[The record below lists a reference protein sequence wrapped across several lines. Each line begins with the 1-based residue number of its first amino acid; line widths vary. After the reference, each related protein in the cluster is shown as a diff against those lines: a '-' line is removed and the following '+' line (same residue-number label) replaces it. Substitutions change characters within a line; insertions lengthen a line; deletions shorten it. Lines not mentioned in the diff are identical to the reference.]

1 MKKLKYLLF
10 LFTFLLITDVNA
22 ADTWTG
28 TNWAS
33 NSPTRIEVFG
43 YRNENGTI
51 TYPYSSYQP
60 VSVSAFN
67 FNGYR
72 ANGWNGYAFNQSSGT
87 GYSLTQYTNSFNLI
101 YNNYSFTSAGD
112 YVTLKGQI
120 MPSNQVGI
128 DILKNLS
135 WYITAN
141 YGSSNVSDCVTNTGE
156 VDNMYFANFE
166 CSFPRTNSLV
176 ISLHFNNYTT
186 YNQGAQFM
194 IRNDYSDVMYSN
206 DNTSII
212 TGSIGGASQGIINNQ
227 NQNTQDIINNN
238 TQNTQDIIDNQN
250 SNTQDIIN
258 NQNQNTQEQIE
269 SQKVCQQIDK
279 SNILIFNKYLNSNG
293 QESDSSLDIGI
304 TDYININGST
314 INQTVGYIA
323 NTSGVT
329 ACFYNVN
336 KVLIS
341 CQGMKTQTGLLTI
354 PSNSYYFRSSIYATS
369 NKPQYEICKN
379 GNQALNDSVN
389 SLNDNITNSNTDN
402 PSSDFSNFQNML
414 PENGVITQLI
424 TLPISL
430 FQKILTSLNASCSNF
445 NLGSLYNHELILPC
459 INISNYVGS
468 SLWNVIDVLFSGF
481 FVLVIAK
488 KMIATF
494 ESFSSMKEGD
504 ILD

>member
-22 ADTWTG
+22 ADSWTG

-33 NSPTRIEVFG
+33 NSPSRIEVFG

-101 YNNYSFTSAGD
+101 YNNYSFTSGGD

-238 TQNTQDIIDNQN
+238 
-250 SNTQDIIN
+250 SGNTQDIIN
-258 NQNQNTQEQIE
+258 NQNQNKQDIIDNQNQNTDKEIE
-269 SQKVCQQIDK
+269 SQKVCTTIIIDK
-279 SNILIFNKYLNSNG
+279 SKGIQDGYLNNRGVISSTNP
-293 QESDSSLDIGI
+293 EYTTSDYIEINQNTSLKGI
-304 TDYININGST
+304 TGNYTDRL
-314 INQTVGYIA
+314 
-323 NTSGVT
+323 
-329 ACFYNVN
+329 CFYNSN
-336 KVLIS
+336 KVFIS
-341 CQGMKTQTGLLTI
+341 CLEQVPSTTISIPLNSKYFRLTI
-354 PSNSYYFRSSIYATS
+354 VKSSNL
-369 NKPQYEICKN
+369 PQIEMTTCQN
-379 GNQALNDSVN
+379 GNQALNDSVTG
-389 SLNDNITNSNTDN
+389 LNDNITNSNTDN

-430 FQKILTSLNASCSNF
+430 FQKILSSLNATCSNF

-494 ESFSSMKEGD
+494 ENFSSMKEGD